1 MRVVLSHLQWWR
13 FWKKKQKT
21 KHLRHFDLTKESGNE
36 LHAGHFTQPELFSQR
51 IHLSTEKHTY
61 AQVRVNIDVSFELR
75 AATRNT
81 ALYTYRIHIAVME
94 KHCRC
99 VLCVFCFRGFFWSS
113 RKFSQTYIRCIVT
126 SSHSPKERKNKQ
138 NNNPLHPLPPTRPPR
153 IVGMYVCIC
162 VVRDFPSSLRHL
174 LERARHRTLLPVQ
187 GYTLLSCCR
196 HRRCFLKVSSSCLTH
211 ERSLHARFRC
221 VSFHL

>member
-1 MRVVLSHLQWWR
+1 MRKYVWILTYHL
-13 FWKKKQKT
+13 
-21 KHLRHFDLTKESGNE
+21 N
-36 LHAGHFTQPELFSQR
+36 
-51 IHLSTEKHTY
+51 
-61 AQVRVNIDVSFELR
+61 FELR
-75 AATRNT
+75 LGIQPYIHTEYTSRSWRNT
-81 ALYTYRIHIAVME
+81 AD
-94 KHCRC
+94 
-99 VLCVFCFRGFFWSS
+99 VFCVCFVFVVFSCIWSS

-126 SSHSPKERKNKQ
+126 SSRSPKERKNKQ

-196 HRRCFLKVSSSCLTH
+196 HRRCFFEGVKLVSYAWKVSACT
-211 ERSLHARFRC
+211 
-221 VSFHL
+221 V

>member
-99 VLCVFCFRGFFWSS
+99 VLCVFCFRGFFVHLKFKKVLSNIHKMHCDLFTFS
-113 RKFSQTYIRCIVT
+113 KRKKKQTKQQPPPSPPAHSPPPNCGHVCVHMCGKGLSLESQTSSWKGTTPYFT
-126 SSHSPKERKNKQ
+126 SCSG
-138 NNNPLHPLPPTRPPR
+138 LHT
-153 IVGMYVCIC
+153 
-162 VVRDFPSSLRHL
+162 SLML
-174 LERARHRTLLPVQ
+174 QASKMFFEGVKLVSYAW
-187 GYTLLSCCR
+187 
-196 HRRCFLKVSSSCLTH
+196 KVSACT
-211 ERSLHARFRC
+211 
-221 VSFHL
+221 V